1 VILGVTPQIS
11 TPDVNWLAVAPELC
25 VAGAGVL
32 IVLMRALVRR
42 RPIATPLSFIIAFA
56 GLFAAGAILWRQWQD
71 VHHDGAMTTVAG
83 MLRVDGFAIFLGTV
97 VLASTVLALL
107 LAAAYLRREGLEQPE
122 YVALMLLSAS
132 GMLAMTTANDLVVV
146 FLALEVLSI
155 PLYVLAAFDRRRL
168 TSQESGIKYFVLG
181 AFSSAIFLYGVALT
195 YGATGTTSLT
205 GIGTF
210 LANNTLLE
218 QGTLLAGFALLLV
231 GLGFKVAAVPFHMWT
246 PDVYQGAPTP
256 VTAFMASATKAAGF
270 AALIRVFT
278 LAFPLYREDWR
289 PAVWALAALTLAV
302 GSIAAVIQTD
312 VKRVLAY
319 SSIAHAGYILIG
331 FQVATPRG
339 REAALL
345 YLFAYAFMTIGA
357 FAVITIA
364 SRRGDDLHSFDDYKG
379 LAIQRPLLGGL
390 LAFFLLAQA
399 GVPATSGFIVKLEI
413 FAAAD
418 ARGEYALLIIGVL
431 AAVIAAFFYLRIAVA
446 LFSQPDPA
454 PPADEAAALSRP
466 VDVWSGLVLFVAAGM
481 TLVIGVLPGT
491 FITFAKGATF
501 LL

>member
-1 VILGVTPQIS
+1 
-11 TPDVNWLAVAPELC
+11 

-56 GLFAAGAILWRQWQD
+56 GIFAAGAILWRQWQD

>member
-1 VILGVTPQIS
+1 
-11 TPDVNWLAVAPELC
+11 
-25 VAGAGVL
+25 
-32 IVLMRALVRR
+32 
-42 RPIATPLSFIIAFA
+42 
-56 GLFAAGAILWRQWQD
+56 
-71 VHHDGAMTTVAG
+71 
-83 MLRVDGFAIFLGTV
+83 
-97 VLASTVLALL
+97 
-107 LAAAYLRREGLEQPE
+107 
-122 YVALMLLSAS
+122 
-132 GMLAMTTANDLVVV
+132 
-146 FLALEVLSI
+146 
-155 PLYVLAAFDRRRL
+155 
-168 TSQESGIKYFVLG
+168 
-181 AFSSAIFLYGVALT
+181 
-195 YGATGTTSLT
+195 
-205 GIGTF
+205 
-210 LANNTLLE
+210 
-218 QGTLLAGFALLLV
+218 
-231 GLGFKVAAVPFHMWT
+231 
-246 PDVYQGAPTP
+246 
-256 VTAFMASATKAAGF
+256 MASATKAAGF